1 MKLINTFSYEEK
13 QSKFLVYRYE
23 VLSETDAKE
32 ALTEVKKANRKADHV
47 LRVGRYPNAYGIF
60 MTQASEDK
68 EPISSM
74 KKTAQLLEKKD
85 IRNAMVFIVRYFG
98 GVKFGA
104 SYLDKVYFSL
114 ALKGFSLS

>member
-1 MKLINTFSYEEK
+1 MKLINSFSYEEK
-13 QSKFLVYRYE
+13 QSKFIVYHYE
-23 VLSETDAKE
+23 VLSETEAKE
-32 ALTEVKKANRKADHV
+32 ALAEVKKANRKADHV
-47 LRVGRYPNAYGIF
+47 LRVGRYANNYGIF

-85 IRNAMVFIVRYFG
+85 LRNQMVFIVRYFG

-104 SYLDKVYFSL
+104 SYLDKVYFAL